1 MNIEGWTFMVAL
13 GFNAAISVR
22 VSNELGAGH
31 PNTAKFSVIIASITS
46 LLAGVFLS
54 LVLLFSRSWYPPLF
68 SNSEEVQQVVYEL
81 TPMLAVT
88 IIVSSLQPT
97 LSGVAIGAGWQAYVA
112 YVNIACYYLF
122 GIPIGLTLGF
132 LLDIGVKGIWYGM
145 LAGMTL
151 QTGVLIMM
159 VLRTNWN
166 KEASLARDRIKQ
178 WGGDSEVKE
187 NGENLVS

>member
-1 MNIEGWTFMVAL
+1 MIILGWTLMVAI

-31 PNTAKFSVIIASITS
+31 PRSAKFSVMVASITS
-46 LLAGVFLS
+46 LLTGIFLS
-54 LVLLFSRSWYPPLF
+54 MILLVCRSWYPPFF
-68 SNSEEVQQVVYEL
+68 SNNEQVQQLVHEL
-81 TPMLAVT
+81 TPILAFTMV
-88 IIVSSLQPT
+88 VSSLQPT

-122 GIPIGLTLGF
+122 GIPVGLILGF
-132 LLDIGVKGIWYGM
+132 LLDVGVKGIWYGM
-145 LAGMTL
+145 FVGVTV

-166 KEASLARDRIKQ
+166 KEASLAGDRINQ
-178 WGGDSEVKE
+178 WGGDSEAKE
-187 NGENLVS
+187 TGENLIN